1 MLIFL
6 ISLFC
11 LIAGNCITVN
21 AYEIVYAVNAGGDAF
36 TDENKIHY
44 IADPLQVGTASDF
57 GKQLSIGRVPQWDE
71 YLYQTER
78 YHTSSFGYDI
88 PIAGDGEYALVL
100 KFSEVYFNAPNM
112 KVFDVVLNGEHTV
125 VEQLDIY
132 QNVGR
137 GVAHNEIV
145 YFTISR
151 GRLYYKEEESEIRG
165 GGRIRVEFVK
175 GSHDNPKIN
184 AMVLFKGSAS
194 ELDTI
199 PKLPPLEKSR
209 DQQQQQQFS
218 NNNNNEN
225 NNNNNNGDGTEND
238 EFVFGEQQ
246 QASAQQRNRRQS
258 TAAQQSTSDT
268 TASKKSRKTSGP
280 KQQDPYALDD
290 STVMLPVFIA
300 IGAFIPLLFC
310 LCKL

>member
-1 MLIFL
+1 MLNLL
-6 ISLFC
+6 ILLFY
-11 LIAGNCITVN
+11 LFAGNCITAN
-21 AYEIVYAVNAGGDAF
+21 AYEIIYAVNAGGDAF

-44 IADPLQVGTASDF
+44 IADTLRDKIGTASDF

-78 YHTSSFGYDI
+78 YHTSTFGYDI

-100 KFSEVYFNAPNM
+100 KFSEVYFGAPNM
-112 KVFDVVLNGEHTV
+112 KVFDVVLNGEHTI

-132 QNVGR
+132 QNVGK
-137 GVAHNEIV
+137 GVAHDEIV

-151 GRLYYKEEESEIRG
+151 GRLYYKEEESEIRS

-175 GSHDNPKIN
+175 GSRDNPKIN
-184 AMVLFKGSAS
+184 AIVLFKGSAR
-194 ELDTI
+194 ELDAI
-199 PKLPPLEKSR
+199 PKLSPIEKNREHSIP
-209 DQQQQQQFS
+209 FH
-218 NNNNNEN
+218 NNEN
-225 NNNNNNGDGTEND
+225 D
-238 EFVFGEQQ
+238 EVMSDEKQ
-246 QASAQQRNRRQS
+246 QAAAQQRNRRQP
-258 TAAQQSTSDT
+258 TAQQTASDT
-268 TASKKSRKTSGP
+268 TATKKSRKTSGP
-280 KQQDPYALDD
+280 MQQDPYALDD